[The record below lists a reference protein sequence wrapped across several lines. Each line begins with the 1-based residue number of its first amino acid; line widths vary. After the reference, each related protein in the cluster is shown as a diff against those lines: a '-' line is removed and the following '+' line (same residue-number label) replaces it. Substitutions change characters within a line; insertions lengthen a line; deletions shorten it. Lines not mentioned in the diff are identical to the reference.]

1 MARPTKQTRDAVYLR
16 DGYRCAACGS
26 LELTFQHRR
35 RVGAGGSKVLPPPV
49 DGLALCGTCNAGCEG
64 AIQAKALRYGWKVR
78 AWVAN
83 PERVPVFYPR
93 EMRWCRLEGTYRVP
107 ITYSV
112 AMEMGCSV
120 YGREWLDWHE
130 AVIV

>member
-1 MARPTKQTRDAVYLR
+1 M
-16 DGYRCAACGS
+16 
-26 LELTFQHRR
+26 
-35 RVGAGGSKVLPPPV
+35 GGSKNLPAPV
-49 DGLALCGTCNAGCEG
+49 DGLALCAICNAGCEG
-64 AIQAKALRYGWKVR
+64 GMQAQALRYGWKVR
-78 AWVAN
+78 AWVTN